1 MGQTVL
7 LIVLILINAFFAS
20 CEIAFISLND
30 MKIELQAKKGDKKS
44 KRIYKMIKNPSE
56 FLSTIQIGITLAGFL
71 SSAYAADTYASKLSP
86 LLNNTFPFFSLQI
99 WNNISIVIITII
111 LSYFTLIFG
120 ELVPKRIA
128 MKHYEKIA
136 FSSIG
141 IISAVATIMRPFV
154 KFLTW
159 STNVVS
165 KIFGVSEE
173 QEEVVTEEEIRM
185 MTDVGEQKGTIDK
198 IEDKMIDNV
207 FEFDDKEA
215 FSVMVPR
222 NEIYALDYN
231 LTINQF
237 ITEISNNITYSR
249 IPVYDETI
257 DQIKGIVYVK
267 DIIVSELNKNTRVK
281 NLMKDVFF
289 VSETK
294 PINEIFEELRKR
306 KIQMAIV
313 LDEFGGTSGLITM
326 EDIIEEIV
334 GEIYDEYDV
343 VEKKY
348 ERVNNKTYRFKGSI
362 HLYEVEKILDTEIEQ
377 GEYDTLSGFIIDKL
391 GRIPED
397 GEKCTL
403 ETEKMYYKVEKV
415 KNNIIEKVKVIK
427 K

>member
-1 MGQTVL
+1 MGQIIL
-7 LIVLILINAFFAS
+7 LLILIVINGFFAA

-30 MKIELQAKKGDKKS
+30 VKIELQAKKGDKKS
-44 KRIYKMIKNPSE
+44 KKINNMLKNPSA

-71 SSAYAADTYASKLSP
+71 TSAYAADKYASMLAPVLYGFFKI
-86 LLNNTFPFFSLQI
+86 FSLQV
-99 WNNISIVIITII
+99 WNNIAIVIITVV
-111 LSYFTLIFG
+111 LSYFTLVFG

-141 IISAVATIMRPFV
+141 IISIISILFHPFV
-154 KFLTW
+154 QLLTW
-159 STNVVS
+159 STNVIS

-173 QEEVVTEEEIRM
+173 TEDVVTEEEIRM
-185 MTDVGEQKGTIDK
+185 MADVGEQKGTIEK
-198 IEDKMIDNV
+198 IEGKMIDNV
-207 FEFDDKEA
+207 FEFNDKEA

-222 NEIYALDYN
+222 NEIYALDYS

-237 ITEISNNITYSR
+237 INEISNNITYSR

-257 DQIKGIVYVK
+257 DQIKGIVFVK
-267 DIIVSELNKNTRVK
+267 DIIVSDLNKNTKVK

-334 GEIYDEYDV
+334 GEIYDEYDII
-343 VEKKY
+343 EKKI
-348 ERVNNKTYRFKGSI
+348 EKINSKTFICKGSV
-362 HLYEVEKILDTEIEQ
+362 HLHEIE
-377 GEYDTLSGFIIDKL
+377 GKLGIKIEEGDYDTIAGFIIDKL

-397 GEKCTL
+397 GEKCSV
-403 ETEKMYYKVEKV
+403 ETEEVYYRTEKV
-415 KNNIIEKVKVIK
+415 KNNTIEKVKIVK

>member
-1 MGQTVL
+1 MGQIIL
-7 LIVLILINAFFAS
+7 LLVLIFINGFFAS

-30 MKIELQAKKGDKKS
+30 VKIDLQAKKGDKKS
-44 KRIYKMIKNPSE
+44 KKINKMIKNPSE

-71 SSAYAADTYASKLSP
+71 SSAYAADHFASKLSP
-86 LLNNTFPFFSLQI
+86 ILDNLFPIFSLQV
-99 WNNISIVIITII
+99 WNNIAIVIITVI

-141 IISAVATIMRPFV
+141 IISAISKVMSPFV

-165 KIFGVSEE
+165 KVFGVSGEE
-173 QEEVVTEEEIRM
+173 EEIVTEEEIRM
-185 MTDVGEQKGTIDK
+185 MTDVGEQKGTIGK
-198 IEDKMIDNV
+198 TEGKMIDNV
-207 FEFDDKEA
+207 FEFNDKEA

-237 ITEISNNITYSR
+237 INEISDNITYSR
-249 IPVYDETI
+249 IPVFDETI

-267 DIIVSELNKNTRVK
+267 DIIVSEKNKNSKVK

-289 VSETK
+289 VSESK

-343 VEKKY
+343 VEKKID
-348 ERVNNKTYRFKGSI
+348 RINSKTYICKGSI
-362 HLYEVEKILDTEIEQ
+362 HLHEVENLLGIEIEQ
-377 GEYDTLSGFIIDKL
+377 GDYDTLSGFMIDRL

-397 GEKCTL
+397 GEKCSV
-403 ETEKMYYKVEKV
+403 ETEDVYYKIEKV
-415 KNNIIEKVKVIK
+415 KNNIIEKIKVVKK
-427 K
+427 

>member
-99 WNNISIVIITII
+99 WNNISIVIITVI

-198 IEDKMIDNV
+198 IEGKMIDNV

-267 DIIVSELNKNTRVK
+267 DILVSELNKNTKVK
-281 NLMKDVFF
+281 NLMKDVYF

-294 PINEIFEELRKR
+294 PINEIFDELRKR

-343 VEKKY
+343 VEKKF
-348 ERVNNKTYRFKGSI
+348 ERINNKTYTFKGSI
-362 HLYEVEKILDTEIEQ
+362 HLFEVEKLLDIQIEQ
-377 GEYDTLSGFIIDKL
+377 GDYDTLTGFIVDRL

-397 GEKCTL
+397 GEKCSV
-403 ETEKMYYKVEKV
+403 ETENAFYKVEKV
-415 KNNIIEKVKVIK
+415 KNNIIEKVKIIK

>member
-1 MGQTVL
+1 MGQIIL
-7 LIVLILINAFFAS
+7 LLILIVINGFFAA

-30 MKIELQAKKGDKKS
+30 VKIELQAKKGDKKS
-44 KRIYKMIKNPSE
+44 KKIHNMLKNPSE

-71 SSAYAADTYASKLSP
+71 TSAYAADKYASMLAPVLYGLFKIF
-86 LLNNTFPFFSLQI
+86 TLQV
-99 WNNISIVIITII
+99 WNNIAIVIITVI
-111 LSYFTLIFG
+111 LSYFTLVFG

-141 IISAVATIMRPFV
+141 VISIISTLFNPFV
-154 KFLTW
+154 KLLTW

-173 QEEVVTEEEIRM
+173 TEETVTEEEIRM
-185 MTDVGEQKGTIDK
+185 MADVGEQKGTIDK
-198 IEDKMIDNV
+198 IEGKMIDNV
-207 FEFDDKEA
+207 FEFNDKEA

-222 NEIYALDYN
+222 NEIYALDYS

-237 ITEISNNITYSR
+237 IAEISDNITYSR

-267 DIIVSELNKNTRVK
+267 DIIVSDLNKNTKVK
-281 NLMKDVFF
+281 SLMKDVYF

-334 GEIYDEYDV
+334 GEIYDEYDI
-343 VEKKY
+343 VEKKI
-348 ERVNNKTYRFKGSI
+348 ERINSKTFICKGGV
-362 HLYEVEKILDTEIEQ
+362 HLHEIESKL
-377 GEYDTLSGFIIDKL
+377 GIKIEEGDYDTIAGFIIDKL

-397 GEKCTL
+397 GEKCSV
-403 ETEKMYYKVEKV
+403 ETEEVYYRTEKV
-415 KNNIIEKVKVIK
+415 KNNTIEKVKIVK